1 MEGGPPGSTPSLEI
15 PQEYHDVAVAAVKLF
30 ELLANNNLLN
40 DEVMSTMAKH
50 GVKTIIELACC
61 FGFNSE
67 AQTEGLLFQWQA
79 ACAASGWAALAAGG
93 ETRHITFRLDPPTW
107 VSGDVLNTAGLIRY
121 LQDAAA
127 DDDPAHFE
135 PGWPVSLRCPADEGG
150 PNRAQAAEELGRH
163 TASYLE
169 AAGQCRPGAASG
181 LAAVVVNPPQ
191 GLPRQGR
198 HGSSSTLPPCN
209 CTGAHLCRLCQRRHL
224 KQAESAAPAASANDD
239 KRRRLH

>member
-1 MEGGPPGSTPSLEI
+1 MEGGPPGSTPK
-15 PQEYHDVAVAAVKLF
+15 EYHDIAVATVKLF
-30 ELLANNNLLN
+30 ELLANFNLLN

-61 FGFNSE
+61 FGFNNE

-93 ETRHITFRLDPPTW
+93 EIIRLDPPTW

-135 PGWPVSLRCPADEGG
+135 PGWPVSLRCPAADDGC
-150 PNRAQAAEELGRH
+150 PNRAQAHEELGRH
-163 TASYLE
+163 MASYLE

-181 LAAVVVNPPQ
+181 LAVVVNPPQ

-198 HGSSSTLPPCN
+198 PVTYGSSSTLP
-209 CTGAHLCRLCQRRHL
+209 LLLDRLCHPQQRRL
-224 KQAESAAPAASANDD
+224 TPAESAAPAASADDD